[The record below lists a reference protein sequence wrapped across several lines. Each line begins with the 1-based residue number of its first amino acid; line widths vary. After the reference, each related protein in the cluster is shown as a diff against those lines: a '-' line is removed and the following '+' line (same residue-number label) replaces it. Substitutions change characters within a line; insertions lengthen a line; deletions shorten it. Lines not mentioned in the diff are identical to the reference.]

1 LDVLYDAANFRIRV
15 VTQVM
20 ENWSMC
26 GSIECQSFLL
36 SDFALLCAIPL
47 RDGCDVLDVL
57 GRRLRARSS
66 E

>member
-1 LDVLYDAANFRIRV
+1 VDSNGGEIKPGFSEVFD
-15 VTQVM
+15 
-20 ENWSMC
+20 SM
-26 GSIECQSFLL
+26 IL

-47 RDGCDVLDVL
+47 RDGCDVLDVI